1 MNSIMFSIIELIFI
15 GIALAIDCLT
25 VSMAAGIA
33 HKKPDT
39 KYTIAM
45 TSSFGLFQAIM
56 PIIGWQTTVIIGDFI
71 HDIDH
76 WIAFILLSYVGWK
89 MIRNSDEN
97 VHKSFHSK
105 SLLLI
110 LSLSIATSID
120 AMAIGVTFTCVGYK
134 TIGDIILPIVIIG
147 IISFIFALIGYIT
160 GVLIGK
166 KAKISIEKYGGIML
180 IIIGFK
186 ILIEHLL

>member
-1 MNSIMFSIIELIFI
+1 MFSIIELIFI

-33 HKKPDT
+33 HKTPGT
-39 KYTIAM
+39 KFTIAM
-45 TSSFGLFQAIM
+45 SSSFGLFQAIM

-76 WIAFILLSYVGWK
+76 WIAFFLLTYIGWK
-89 MIRNSDEN
+89 MIRSSDED
-97 VHKSFHSK
+97 VHKSFNTK
-105 SLLLI
+105 SLILI

-120 AMAIGVTFTCVGYK
+120 ALAIGVTFTCVGYK
-134 TIGDIILPIVIIG
+134 TIGDVILPIVIIG
-147 IISFIFALIGYIT
+147 IISFIFALAGYIT
-160 GVLIGK
+160 GALIGK